1 VRGTRFLSDIYQR
14 CNMVVLESADH
25 QEALNHLKCKKDKEE
40 DLYMIEKDNILVDI
54 PPDRKVIV
62 VYDD

>member
-1 VRGTRFLSDIYQR
+1 
-14 CNMVVLESADH
+14 MVVLESADH